1 MNWSDKA
8 YLLSKNKYNENSVI
22 AEVYTKY
29 HGKVSGIIFGATSK
43 KNKNYLQIGNKLHIN
58 YLSKNNNKLGSFK
71 IEIDKILTPFFF
83 DNQKKLACIIS
94 SMTMVKLLTVELQ
107 ENLNIYKSL
116 DNLFNILND
125 DTWLK
130 NYILWELNFFKL
142 IGYDLSLKDIISVD
156 HEKGE
161 KIYYVKSKNI
171 KKIIPNFLIETNLN
185 PKNNLDLINGLKLAS
200 DYLEKSILRPN
211 NINYPKSRLA
221 FIELLK

>member
-1 MNWSDKA
+1 MS
-8 YLLSKNKYNENSVI
+8 
-22 AEVYTKY
+22 
-29 HGKVSGIIFGATSK
+29 
-43 KNKNYLQIGNKLHIN
+43 
-58 YLSKNNNKLGSFK
+58 
-71 IEIDKILTPFFF
+71 
-83 DNQKKLACIIS
+83 
-94 SMTMVKLLTVELQ
+94 MVKLLTVELQ

-142 IGYDLSLKDIISVD
+142 IGYDLSLKNIISVD

>member
-1 MNWSDKA
+1 MNWIDQG

-22 AEVYTKY
+22 AEIFTKN
-29 HGKVSGIIFGATSK
+29 HGKISGIIFGATSK